1 MEVQI
6 IDYQNEREKINAPY
20 GIKVEDG
27 EGNEYTV
34 SLNKFGEL
42 EVNSHFGSMIILPSC
57 DNEIVIKQKR

>member
-42 EVNSHFGSMIILPSC
+42 DILHS
-57 DNEIVIKQKR
+57 RAYRLLA